1 MTDLESAQY
10 VGLKNNLEVYNIL
23 RKSIWLKNKL
33 YYEACFK
40 KYKHDMRKTWQTINE
55 VLNKTRKKKTFP
67 EYFKKENK
75 HITDKLEIANHF
87 NSFLNSLTSVRVFI
101 RMVSDNR

>member
-10 VGLKNNLEVYNIL
+10 AGLKNNLEVYNNIL
-23 RKSIWLKNKL
+23 SKSIRLQKKL
-33 YYEACFK
+33 YYQACFK

-67 EYFKKENK
+67 EYFKNENE
-75 HITDKLEIANHF
+75 HITDKLKIANHF
-87 NSFLNSLTSVRVFI
+87 NSFFVNI
-101 RMVSDNR
+101 RN